1 MIPWSLSIDVN
12 SFPANLFLKPTF
24 APGLRVSR
32 RVKLWD
38 NPDAPQPGKLDD
50 HLHIARRVHVGVRV
64 VSALLAKKKNNK

>member
-50 HLHIARRVHVGVRV
+50 HLNVGGRVHVGVRV
-64 VSALLAKKKNNK
+64 VGALLAQVNKQ